1 MMHKEGWVPKVSGYQ
16 HRALLQSKLLE
27 PAVVKSV
34 HTCRRIFPFF
44 FFSFFQFFFLLLN
57 LQRFYLLLL
66 NYSYPFLSE
75 FHENELGTISFW

>member
-1 MMHKEGWVPKVSGYQ
+1 MPKVSGYQ

-44 FFSFFQFFFLLLN
+44 FFSFFLFLVAQLANVLSHLFN
-57 LQRFYLLLL
+57 
-66 NYSYPFLSE
+66 NSDPFLSE
-75 FHENELGTISFW
+75 FH